1 MKMPRLTEDEL
12 ESIRAVDLL
21 TYLAA
26 AEPHE
31 LKRTGAG
38 EYRTVTHGSLV
49 IRPDYWYWNKGGIG
63 GSSALDFLIKIKGI
77 PFAEAARLI
86 LDAGL
91 APNSYPLPASAPS
104 RRERRDFRPSPSF
117 VLPPAAT
124 LGTHMIPYLQNR
136 GIHPDIIALCMKKGI
151 LYEGRYKGGPVCV
164 FVGKDEDGTARFAH
178 MRGIGTNL
186 KRDAAGSQKQYG
198 FCLPANNADSQN
210 LAVFESPVDALSHK
224 AMQIRKGWH
233 GDSCRLSLGGTSDAA
248 LIPFLE
254 RHPGIRRIA
263 LHLDSDLAGH
273 AAMRRIRDRLKQD
286 SRYNHIRISIS
297 PPRKGK
303 DYNEALQIS
312 IRESQGQRQAGR
324 RTAVFL

>member
-1 MKMPRLTEDEL
+1 MPRLTDDEL

-26 AEPHE
+26 VEPHE
-31 LKRTGAG
+31 LKRTGTG

-49 IRPDYWYWNKGGIG
+49 IRPDYWYWNKGSVG

-91 APNSYPLPASAPS
+91 TPNSYSLPAFTPS
-104 RRERRDFRPSPSF
+104 RRERRDQR
-117 VLPPAAT
+117 PPAAFALPSASC

-136 GIHPDIIALCMKKGI
+136 GIHSDIIALCMKSGI
-151 LYEGRYKGGPVCV
+151 LYEGKYKDRPVCV
-164 FVGKDEDGTARFAH
+164 FVGKDEGGIPRFAH
-178 MRGIGTNL
+178 MRGITTDL
-186 KRDAAGSQKQYG
+186 KQDASGSQKRFS
-198 FCLPANNADSQN
+198 FCLPANDMGSKT
-210 LAVFESPVDALSHK
+210 LAVFEAPIDALSH
-224 AMQIRKGWH
+224 ATMQMRKQWNC
-233 GDSCRLSLGGTSDAA
+233 DCYRLSLGGTSDVA

-263 LHLDSDLAGH
+263 LHLDRDSAGYT
-273 AAMRRIRDRLKQD
+273 AMHRIRDRLKAD
-286 SRYNHIRISIS
+286 SRFKHIRISIS

-312 IRESQGQRQAGR
+312 IRESKEQNQADR